1 MAQYIIP
8 GIVSIII
15 VIVEALAAKERRST
29 KDDRELRRQESRLS
43 MDMML
48 TTSEMCDV
56 LCNALQGGKTNGNVE
71 QARSEAKR
79 ARDAYEAFLREQ
91 AARQVSKA

>member
-1 MAQYIIP
+1 MEQYLIP
-8 GIVSIII
+8 AITSIII
-15 VIVEALAAKERRST
+15 VVVEAVAARERKKTKE
-29 KDDRELRRQESRLS
+29 DRELRQQESRLS

-71 QARSEAKR
+71 KARTEAKR
-79 ARDAYEAFLREQ
+79 ARDAYESFLREQ

>member
-1 MAQYIIP
+1 MEQYLIP
-8 GIVSIII
+8 AITSLVI
-15 VIVEALAAKERRST
+15 VIVEAVAARERKKTKE
-29 KDDRELRRQESRLS
+29 DRETRQKESRLS

-71 QARSEAKR
+71 KARSEAKR
-79 ARDAYEAFLREQ
+79 ARDAYESFLREQ
-91 AARQVSKA
+91 ASKKLS

>member
-1 MAQYIIP
+1 MEQYLIP
-8 GIVSIII
+8 AITSLVI
-15 VIVEALAAKERRST
+15 VIVEAAAARERKKTKE
-29 KDDRELRRQESRLS
+29 DRETRQKESRLS

-71 QARSEAKR
+71 KARSEAKR
-79 ARDAYEAFLREQ
+79 ARDAYESFLREQ
-91 AARQVSKA
+91 ASKKLS